1 MKTPPIPSNE
11 KERLSALKEYQ
22 ILDTLPEQ
30 AYDDITKIASHI
42 CGTPIALVSL
52 IDEDRQWF
60 KSHHGLGVSETPKNL
75 AYCAHAINEPDKI
88 MEVPDAFKDERFHD
102 NPLATGD
109 PHVVF
114 YAGAPLTDDEGHT
127 LGTLCV
133 IDHEERHL
141 SDEQKDV
148 LWALSRQ
155 VVALLQ
161 LRKEN
166 LKRKQIDK
174 DFNTLVEN
182 LGDGVFELD
191 ENGKC
196 TYANNKM
203 LELLGRNL
211 SKVIN
216 TSIWD
221 MIYAEDVTEMKAFY
235 GKQFKKK
242 SEKCRYEYR
251 LQPVNG
257 DPIWVSQNT
266 TMEYEGNRMIKLR
279 SISRDISDAKAM
291 EEELILKESQYKLVS
306 ENSTDLIA
314 LHELDGTY
322 KFVSPS
328 SKDILGFTPDELV
341 GRNPYEI
348 IHPDDID
355 LLKQGPHQKTIEG
368 DSIRNVEYRLKR
380 KDETY
385 VWMQSYTNPIQSD
398 QGEVIAFQTSSRN
411 ISYRKQEEQKI
422 QKHLE
427 GLTLLNEL
435 AAMPSS
441 NKSILSEA
449 IQRVTKHLGMDAGI
463 IGQIKDDNFLVINQF
478 SASKKIDSLTKLAVR
493 ETCAS
498 ISYNRDE
505 PLLIDEA
512 NDTQILNH
520 PCFPN
525 ESVHSYLSSC
535 IYKSGKKFG
544 LIELLNFNKNEEEF
558 SSYNKEFL
566 QLFANWIGSV
576 LESQEENELLKR
588 ARKHA
593 EAASEAKASFL
604 SMMSHEIR
612 TPLNGIIG
620 TTHLLLSKSPS
631 DVQLPHLKVL
641 EQSSNNLM
649 SIVNDILDFGKIEEG
664 KIQMDRSAFD
674 LKELTSSI
682 FNNYKT
688 QGDEKGIS
696 VSYSYD
702 ESLSEFYIGDSVRIS
717 QILHNLLSNA
727 VKFTHE
733 GQVLIR
739 LEKSN
744 SHDNF
749 DEIQFSVRDSGVGI
763 PKEKQKDIFEVFI
776 QADETTTRK
785 FGGSGLGLAITKNL
799 IELMNSEIQVESHE
813 GFGSLFKF
821 KLIMPRATKESVI
834 SNSQVNENF
843 EQLKASILLVE
854 DNLFNRA
861 IAKDFL
867 ESWGCNVQEAGDG
880 KEALNLLNKDA
891 FDLVLLDLQMPVMDG
906 YETINA
912 IRSHPIKKIADL
924 PVIALTAAA
933 MGDIEDKVY
942 QSGMDDF
949 ITKPFHPVDFYQ
961 KLTSFFSESGK
972 YTDYEDIETRILDKL
987 QKTLGPDEKQ
997 ITRYF
1002 AIFVKTLEEENKVL
1016 KASIRGENFPALK
1029 AYAHK
1034 NKSSL
1039 LLGGL
1044 SDLAKEA
1051 EELEEMLGR
1060 KAPQSRILE
1069 KAINHQNKIDN
1080 ILQELHR
1087 NE

>member
-11 KERLSALKEYQ
+11 NERIAALKEYQ

-30 AYDDITKIASHI
+30 AYDDITKIASQI

-60 KSHHGLGVSETPKNL
+60 KSHHGLGVSETPKDL
-75 AYCAHAINEPDKI
+75 AYCAHAINEPNKI
-88 MEVPDAFKDERFHD
+88 MEVSDAFKDERFHD

-133 IDHEERHL
+133 IDHKEKHL
-141 SDEQKDV
+141 NQDQKDA

-166 LKRKQIDK
+166 LKRTQIDK

-196 TYANNKM
+196 IYANNKM
-203 LELLGRNL
+203 LQLLNRNL
-211 SKVIN
+211 EEVID

-221 MIYAEDVTEMKAFY
+221 MIYSEDVSEMQAFY
-235 GKQFKKK
+235 GRQFKKK

-251 LQPVNG
+251 LQPKDG

-266 TMEYEGNRMIKLR
+266 TMEYEGDKMVKLR
-279 SISRDISDAKAM
+279 SISRDISETKAM
-291 EEELILKESQYKLVS
+291 EEQLALKESHYKLVS

-328 SKDILGFTPDELV
+328 SKEILGFTPEELV
-341 GRNPYEI
+341 GRNPYES
-348 IHPDDID
+348 IHPDDVNR
-355 LLKQGPHQKTIEG
+355 LRQGPHQDTLEG
-368 DSIRNVEYRLKR
+368 SSIRDVEYRLKR
-380 KDETY
+380 KDGSY
-385 VWMQSYTNPIQSD
+385 VWMQSYTNPIQND

-411 ISYRKQEEQKI
+411 ISYRKREEQKI

-435 AAMPSS
+435 ASMPSS
-441 NKSILSEA
+441 DKSILSEA
-449 IQRVTKHLGMDAGI
+449 IQKVTKHLGMDVGI
-463 IGQIKDDNFLVINQF
+463 IGQINDDKFTIINHF
-478 SASKKIDSLTKLAVR
+478 STNKKIESLTKYPIK
-493 ETCAS
+493 ETCVS
-498 ISYNRDE
+498 VSYDRDE
-505 PLLIDEA
+505 PLLIDKEEK
-512 NDTQILNH
+512 TQDIINH

-525 ESVHSYLSSC
+525 ESVNAYLSAC
-535 IYKSGKKFG
+535 IYKSGEKFG
-544 LIELLNFNKNEEEF
+544 VIDLLGFSKKEEVF

-576 LESQEENELLKR
+576 LESQEEKELLRR

-620 TTHLLLSKSPS
+620 TTHLLLAKSPS
-631 DVQLPHLKVL
+631 EVQVPHLKVL

-664 KIQMDRSAFD
+664 KIQMDKSAFD

-682 FNNYKT
+682 YNNYKT
-688 QGDEKGIS
+688 QGEEKGIN

-702 ESLSEFYIGDSVRIS
+702 ESLSNFYIGDSVRIS

-733 GQVLIR
+733 GQVLIK

-749 DEIQFSVRDSGVGI
+749 DEIQFSIKDSGIGI
-763 PKEKQKDIFEVFI
+763 PEEKQKGIFEVFI

-799 IELMNSEIQVESHE
+799 IELMNSEIQLESHE

-821 KLIMPRATKESVI
+821 KLIMPRATEDSVQ
-834 SNSQVNENF
+834 SSSVNEHF
-843 EQLKASILLVE
+843 QSLKANILLVE

-867 ESWGCNVQEAGDG
+867 ESWGCNVLEAGNG
-880 KEALNLLNKDA
+880 KEALDVIQKNTI
-891 FDLVLLDLQMPVMDG
+891 DLVLLDLQMPIMDG
-906 YETINA
+906 YETIEA
-912 IRSHPIKKIADL
+912 IRSHQSKTIASL
-924 PVIALTAAA
+924 PVVALTAAA
-933 MGDIEDKVY
+933 MGDIESKVY

-949 ITKPFHPVDFYQ
+949 ITKPFHPADFYQ
-961 KLTSFFSESGK
+961 KLSSFLIDSEEPLENRS
-972 YTDYEDIETRILDKL
+972 TESRILDKL
-987 QKTLGPDEKQ
+987 QQTLGSDEKQ
-997 ITRYF
+997 IDRYF
-1002 AIFVKTLEEENKVL
+1002 DVFVQTLKEENEVL

-1029 AYAHK
+1029 AYSHK

-1044 SDLAKEA
+1044 NELSMEA
-1051 EELEEMLGR
+1051 EELEEMINR
-1060 KAPQSRILE
+1060 KAPKTRILE
-1069 KAINHQNKIDN
+1069 KAVNHQKAIDS
-1080 ILQELHR
+1080 ILEELDA
-1087 NE
+1087 